1 MRREQLE
8 QMLGKKVT
16 VTLFNNAVYTG
27 ILRKTRDEDFKDNPN
42 LFIPWKYYFLTNET
56 NQCVSCLFRTSHVR
70 SCKVI
75 E

>member
-27 ILRKTRDEDFKDNPN
+27 TLRKTRDEAFKDNPN
-42 LFIPWKYYFLTNET
+42 LFIPLRYYFLTDEA
-56 NQCVSCLFRTSHVR
+56 NQCNSALFRVSYVWK
-70 SCKVI
+70 CKVI
-75 E
+75 K

>member
-1 MRREQLE
+1 MKREKLE
-8 QMLGKKVT
+8 QMLGKKVE
-16 VTLFNNAVYTG
+16 VTLFNKEKYTG
-27 ILRKTRDEDFKDNPN
+27 ILRKGGDEAFRDNPN
-42 LFIPWKYYFLTNET
+42 LFYRWKYYFLTDEA

>member
-27 ILRKTRDEDFKDNPN
+27 TLRKTRDEAFKDNPN
-42 LFIPWKYYFLTNET
+42 LFIPWKNYFLTNET

>member
-8 QMLGKKVT
+8 QMLGKKVE
-16 VTLFNNAVYTG
+16 VTLVDKVKYTG
-27 ILRKTRDEDFKDNPN
+27 ILRKSKDEALKG
-42 LFIPWKYYFLTNET
+42 LWKYYFLTNET
-56 NQCVSCLFRTSHVR
+56 NQCVSYLFRTSHVR

>member
-1 MRREQLE
+1 MKREQLE

-27 ILRKTRDEDFKDNPN
+27 ALRKTRDEAFKDNPS
-42 LFIPWKYYFLTNET
+42 LFFPWKYYFLTNET
-56 NQCVSCLFRTSHVR
+56 NQCISCLFRTSHVQK
-70 SCKVI
+70 CTLI

>member
-27 ILRKTRDEDFKDNPN
+27 TLRKTRDEAFKDNPN
-42 LFIPWKYYFLTNET
+42 LFYPLRYYFLTDEA
-56 NQCVSCLFRTSHVR
+56 NQCVSCLFHTSHVR